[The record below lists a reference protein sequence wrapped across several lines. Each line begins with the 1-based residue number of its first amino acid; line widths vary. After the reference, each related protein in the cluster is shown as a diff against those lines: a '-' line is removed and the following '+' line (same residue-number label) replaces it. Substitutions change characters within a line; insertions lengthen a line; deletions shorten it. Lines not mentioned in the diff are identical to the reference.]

1 MFDRMT
7 KLIEQQ
13 NADGAIRHAEF
24 DPPESTLTSLSD
36 EARAQLISFID
47 ETTPDRHRVQMA
59 DGGSAIVYFDT
70 RGRATSGVLTD
81 LSDDELTWIAQ
92 SRNWKGFSLP
102 PTGDAGYR
110 PPVQESV
117 ESVSLE
123 QKKGED
129 YWYVKKGGKRVGA
142 VSMDSDGGFDGSRE
156 AGGFKKG
163 FKTKDEAADWVGGS
177 GSVDESAG
185 FKLTPKSRT
194 AMEKFI
200 YARFPNDQ
208 RMKSGGRMKIMFSG
222 NTATAAGV
230 QTNTVLFLDTMECSA
245 IAAVA
250 KLLGY
255 TGAIEKVEEASFSQA
270 TKTFKPGTY
279 LHMKTQTWEGWFYP
293 LEDQKNGGL
302 AGLQSDI
309 KDSGRFGKPVK
320 KSLPSGH
327 RQSWKEETPPS
338 DVRSKFESHP
348 DFVGP
353 TNEDTMVE
361 RTSDPVRRARDYM
374 DPTIQIFSVDTKEMS
389 QEEFE
394 KWLSSRGIRAQVKK
408 SGREYTAYTES
419 KKEI

>member
-102 PTGDAGYR
+102 PTGDTGYR
-110 PPVQESV
+110 TPVQESV

-123 QKKGED
+123 QKK
-129 YWYVKKGGKRVGA
+129 
-142 VSMDSDGGFDGSRE
+142 
-156 AGGFKKG
+156 
-163 FKTKDEAADWVGGS
+163 
-177 GSVDESAG
+177 DESAG

-230 QTNTVLFLDTMECSA
+230 QSNTVLFLDAMECSA
-245 IAAVA
+245 VAAVA

-255 TGAIEKVEEASFSQA
+255 TGAIEKVEEASFRDSEGASAAANAKRFPQA
-270 TKTFKPGTY
+270 GKTFKPGTY

-327 RQSWKEETPPS
+327 RQSWKEETPPP

-361 RTSDPVRRARDYM
+361 RSSDPVRRARDYM

-419 KKEI
+419 KKES

>member
-102 PTGDAGYR
+102 PTGDTGYR
-110 PPVQESV
+110 TPVQES
-117 ESVSLE
+117 
-123 QKKGED
+123 
-129 YWYVKKGGKRVGA
+129 
-142 VSMDSDGGFDGSRE
+142 GGFDGSRE

-163 FKTKDEAADWVGGS
+163 FKTKDEAAAWVGGS

-230 QTNTVLFLDTMECSA
+230 QSNTVLFLDAMECSA
-245 IAAVA
+245 VAAVA

-255 TGAIEKVEEASFSQA
+255 TGAIEKVEEASFRDSEGASAAANAKRFPQA
-270 TKTFKPGTY
+270 GKTFKPGTY

-361 RTSDPVRRARDYM
+361 RSSDPVRRARDYM

-419 KKEI
+419 KKES